1 MPAILPKFARRVQT
15 YVPRRDCR
23 LENVGF
29 DMIDISKSYQC
40 SPLLWRDLTE
50 SDFLGKLRADV
61 LETVLPEAERIDR
74 EDVYPVSIIKA
85 LALHG
90 YTSLTLPKVWGG
102 QSASYAKC
110 AAVFEE
116 ASYGSAAVGISLIT
130 ILQAQTL
137 INQFGADSFKAAVL
151 PEFAQGLITAYA
163 LTEANHGSDIRSL
176 DTKARPG
183 AGGWILN
190 GKKSFITSGSA
201 AEAFIVLAETEAGGV
216 STFFVRRSM
225 PGVSTVNGPT
235 SGTFGLRNG
244 PHVDLLLDDVVLP
257 QDHLIGVEGK
267 GVRQAVTTLDFSRTM
282 AGAISLG
289 IARAAFDQALAYAAQ
304 REAFDQKVLGFQ
316 GIQWYFADLITQI
329 DAARLLIYETCS
341 ALDAHRDIARYA
353 SEAKLAASQVATR
366 AAECAIQICGA
377 YGVTE
382 HAPFGRYL
390 RDAKAYEIAGGS
402 SEILKNTIGKH
413 LQRFASQH
421 LLGTSS

>member
-1 MPAILPKFARRVQT
+1 
-15 YVPRRDCR
+15 
-23 LENVGF
+23 
-29 DMIDISKSYQC
+29 MIDIAKSYQC
-40 SPLLWRDLTE
+40 SPALWRDRV
-50 SDFLGKLRADV
+50 DPAFLGELRRVVAD
-61 LETVLPEAERIDR
+61 TVLPEAEAIDR
-74 EDVYPVSIIKA
+74 QDVYPVQIIKA
-85 LALHG
+85 MARRG
-90 YTSLTLPKVWGG
+90 YTSLTLPRQWGG
-102 QSASYAKC
+102 GAAPYGHC

-137 INQFGADSFKAAVL
+137 INQFGAESLKAAVL

-176 DTKARPG
+176 DTKARRG
-183 AGGWILN
+183 AGGWTLE
-190 GKKSFITSGSA
+190 GRKSFITSGSA
-201 AEAFIVLAETEAGGV
+201 AEAYIVLAETDHGV
-216 STFFVRRSM
+216 STFFVRRDM
-225 PGVSTVNGPT
+225 PGVSTFDGPT

-244 PHVDLLLDDVVLP
+244 PHVDLILDGVVVP
-257 QDHLIGVEGK
+257 DDHLIGVEGK

-289 IARAAFDQALAYAAQ
+289 IARAAFDNALAYAAG

-316 GIQWYFADLITQI
+316 GIQWYFADLATHI
-329 DAARLLIYETCS
+329 DAARLLVYEACV
-341 ALDAHRDIARYA
+341 ALDEHREIARYA

-366 AAECAIQICGA
+366 AAEQAIQICGA

-402 SEILKNTIGKH
+402 SEILKNTIGKQLLAFAANH
-413 LQRFASQH
+413 LS
-421 LLGTSS
+421 GTKT